1 MEILA
6 AVLAIG
12 GLAFIFGASLSYASK
27 IFAVKIDERVEKI
40 SEILPGANCGGC
52 GAPGCSAYAELV
64 VKGTLPIDAC
74 APGGSEVT
82 SLIAEIM
89 GQGPV
94 EVVEKRA
101 VVRCSGSQ
109 ENAVLKY
116 EYYGI
121 ESCKSAVLIDEGP
134 KACKYACIG
143 FGDCVRSCPFDAM
156 YMMDNRLPYVIEEK
170 CTACGNCV
178 DACPRN
184 IMDILPKSEVIFV
197 GCMSQGRGKEVKSVC
212 KVGCN
217 GCTLCAQEKVTP
229 SGAIT
234 MDGNLPK
241 LDYTKDHEFE
251 NAVAKCPSK
260 IFVDLRKED
269 HGVKYRLDTYSEPVK
284 EVAEEVNT
292 KDQSD

>member
-12 GLAFIFGASLSYASK
+12 GLAFIFGAVLSYASK

-74 APGGSEVT
+74 APGGSAVA
-82 SLIAEIM
+82 SLIAGIL

-94 EVVEKRA
+94 EVIEKRA
-101 VVRCSGSQ
+101 VVKCSGSH

-134 KACKYACIG
+134 KACKYACVG
-143 FGDCVRSCPFDAM
+143 FGDCVSSCPFDAM
-156 YMMDNRLPYVIEEK
+156 YMMDNALPFVIEEK

-197 GCMSQGRGKEVKSVC
+197 GCMSQGRAKEVKSAC
-212 KVGCN
+212 KVGCT
-217 GCTLCAQEKVTP
+217 GCSLCAQEKITP
-229 SGAIT
+229 GEAIT
-234 MDGNLPK
+234 MNGNLPE
-241 LDYTKDHEFE
+241 LHYDKDHEFE

-269 HGVKYRLDTYSEPVK
+269 HGVKGRLPGVK
-284 EVAEEVNT
+284 EAKEEIVEEKVQENE
-292 KDQSD
+292 